1 MYLTR
6 DEAVAELVKD
16 GSKEEGARRLLDSPL
31 AAWPGSH
38 RTNFYLITRYEAGT
52 IPGVEEPRWTISPW

>member
-16 GSKEEGARRLLDSPL
+16 GSSEESATKILGSPL
-31 AAWPGSH
+31 AKWPGAH
-38 RTNFYLITRYEAGT
+38 RTNFDLITRYEAGT
-52 IPGVEEPRWTISPW
+52 LPGIAEPRWTISPW